1 MVHAY
6 LRRIPR
12 VNLSGA
18 IALGRAL
25 LAAADLVPRL
35 SDPVLRAK
43 RLLARRLDNLVALT
57 PNQAP
62 YFHAARSPIALAG
75 RNLDAA
81 WVALYEWL
89 DAIAALPADCG
100 AARSAVEAL
109 VGIFPRGF
117 EMIRPPPLVEWGESE
132 ARLDRTEQGG
142 FEATLQALGG
152 TPFVATIRDAHA
164 TYGRA
169 LGDSEGGAW
178 SSRAIKRSLDASAL
192 AIHAYVTCVV
202 AELCDNDPESTMQAS
217 ALLAPLDFAEMS
229 MDARSAFFDETLE
242 AHPPPPPVRFDEWS
256 DEQPFARAV

>member
-117 EMIRPPPLVEWGESE
+117 EMIRPPPLVEWGNPRHDSIASSKVASRRRCKRSVEPRLSLPSATHTRRTGERSEIPRVEHGRHEPSSE
-132 ARLDRTEQGG
+132 ASTRLRWPSTRT
-142 FEATLQALGG
+142 
-152 TPFVATIRDAHA
+152 
-164 TYGRA
+164 
-169 LGDSEGGAW
+169 
-178 SSRAIKRSLDASAL
+178 
-192 AIHAYVTCVV
+192 
-202 AELCDNDPESTMQAS
+202 
-217 ALLAPLDFAEMS
+217 
-229 MDARSAFFDETLE
+229 
-242 AHPPPPPVRFDEWS
+242 
-256 DEQPFARAV
+256 